1 MSQER
6 RDFRRTF
13 PPRHDRALDVARVG
27 WRELGR
33 GEEKRRSAGA
43 QQVFS
48 VGGGHVHDHVAVGP
62 AAPAVVGPVADGH
75 VERRGGLRA
84 ERGGEMGQRFGA
96 DEVGAGLA
104 PLQGARTADE
114 EDELRVPLSYYR
126 ADAEAGT
133 VELWYAV
140 VGDDTRRL
148 SQMGPGSTSNLLG
161 PGGRGWMVPE
171 GTRKALLVAGGI
183 GVPPVLCL
191 AGMLAEQGVDVDVCL
206 GFGTASKAVGVDEF
220 RALGATVNVCTD
232 DGSLGTHGFCT
243 DPAAELLGEGAYDY
257 VASCG
262 PAVMMKKVAAAAA
275 EAGAYCEVS
284 LERMMSCGFGACNTC
299 NVETVDGMKGA
310 CMCGPVF
317 DASKVVVF

>member
-1 MSQER
+1 MHDFEVVSNQEI
-6 RDFRRTF
+6 
-13 PPRHDRALDVARVG
+13 
-27 WRELGR
+27 
-33 GEEKRRSAGA
+33 
-43 QQVFS
+43 
-48 VGGGHVHDHVAVGP
+48 
-62 AAPAVVGPVADGH
+62 ADGIFSL
-75 VERRGGLRA
+75 VISAPKLA
-84 ERGGEMGQRFGA
+84 SALKPGQFVNIAVPGDA
-96 DEVGAGLA
+96 SSL
-104 PLQGARTADE
+104 
-114 EDELRVPLSYYR
+114 LRVPLSYYR

-191 AGMLAEQGVDVDVCL
+191 ADKLAEQGVAVDVCL

-220 RALGATVNVCTD
+220 RALGATV
-232 DGSLGTHGFCT
+232 SFCT
-243 DPAAELLGEGAYDY
+243 DPAAELLGEGGYDY

-275 EAGAYCEVS
+275 EASVYCEVS

>member
-1 MSQER
+1 MPTPSTAR
-6 RDFRRTF
+6 MHDFE
-13 PPRHDRALDVARVG
+13 VVSN
-27 WRELGR
+27 REI
-33 GEEKRRSAGA
+33 
-43 QQVFS
+43 
-48 VGGGHVHDHVAVGP
+48 
-62 AAPAVVGPVADGH
+62 ADGIFSL
-75 VERRGGLRA
+75 VISAPKLA
-84 ERGGEMGQRFGA
+84 SALKPGQFVNIAVPGDA
-96 DEVGAGLA
+96 SSL
-104 PLQGARTADE
+104 
-114 EDELRVPLSYYR
+114 LRVPLSYYR

-148 SQMGPGSTSNLLG
+148 SQMG
-161 PGGRGWMVPE
+161 RGWMVPE

-191 AGMLAEQGVDVDVCL
+191 ADKLAEQGVAVDVCL

-220 RALGATVNVCTD
+220 RALCDTVNVCTD
-232 DGSLGTHGFCT
+232 DGTLGTHGFCT
-243 DPAAELLGEGAYDY
+243 DPAAELLGEGGYDY

>member
-1 MSQER
+1 MPTPSTARMHDFEVVSNQEI
-6 RDFRRTF
+6 
-13 PPRHDRALDVARVG
+13 
-27 WRELGR
+27 
-33 GEEKRRSAGA
+33 
-43 QQVFS
+43 
-48 VGGGHVHDHVAVGP
+48 
-62 AAPAVVGPVADGH
+62 ADGIFSL
-75 VERRGGLRA
+75 VISAPKLA
-84 ERGGEMGQRFGA
+84 SALKPGQFVNIAVPGDA
-96 DEVGAGLA
+96 SSL
-104 PLQGARTADE
+104 
-114 EDELRVPLSYYR
+114 LRVPLSFYR

-148 SQMGPGSTSNLLG
+148 SQMAPGSTSNLLG
-161 PGGRGWMVPE
+161 PGGRGWFVPE

-191 AGMLAEQGVDVDVCL
+191 AEMLAKQGVAVDVCL
-206 GFGTASKAVGVDEF
+206 GFCTASKAVGVDEF

-232 DGSLGTHGFCT
+232 DGSLGTHGFST
-243 DPAAELLGEGAYDY
+243 DPAAELLGEGGYDY

-262 PAVMMKKVAAAAA
+262 PAVMMEKVAAAAA

>member
-1 MSQER
+1 MPTPSTARMHDFEVVSNQEI
-6 RDFRRTF
+6 
-13 PPRHDRALDVARVG
+13 
-27 WRELGR
+27 
-33 GEEKRRSAGA
+33 
-43 QQVFS
+43 
-48 VGGGHVHDHVAVGP
+48 
-62 AAPAVVGPVADGH
+62 ADGIFSI
-75 VERRGGLRA
+75 VISAPKLA
-84 ERGGEMGQRFGA
+84 SALKPGQFVNIAVPGDA
-96 DEVGAGLA
+96 SSL
-104 PLQGARTADE
+104 
-114 EDELRVPLSYYR
+114 LRVPLSFYR

-148 SQMGPGSTSNLLG
+148 SQMAPGSTSNLLG
-161 PGGRGWMVPE
+161 PGGRGWFVPE

-191 AGMLAEQGVDVDVCL
+191 ADMLAEQGVDVDVCL
-206 GFGTASKAVGVDEF
+206 GFGTASKAVGVEEF

-232 DGSLGTHGFCT
+232 DGSLGTHDFCT
-243 DPAAELLGEGAYDY
+243 DPAAELLGEGGYDY

-262 PAVMMKKVAAAAA
+262 PAVMMKKVAAAAVQ
-275 EAGAYCEVS
+275 AGVYCEVS